1 MSDPIARKR
10 LKEKML
16 DRWENEGGRI
26 ATDTTTEAATT
37 REHNNVWKGFAAG
50 LVGGLVASWTM
61 NRFQDLW
68 SQLAKPV
75 ETRPNSQFHK
85 VSGERFDGGE
95 ETAGTPDLKLAAK
108 PEAPDDTTVRTAS
121 AISKGIFDHKL
132 TPGEK
137 KIAGTAVHY
146 LLGTGVGGLYG
157 AAAEIAPNVT
167 AAAGLPFGAVF
178 WLVVDEGAVPLLGL
192 SKGPRAYPLSIHAYA
207 LSSHFV
213 YGLTAEIVRR
223 AVRGTL

>member
-1 MSDPIARKR
+1 MQDTAHSNGRDDNRV
-10 LKEKML
+10 LKGL
-16 DRWENEGGRI
+16 
-26 ATDTTTEAATT
+26 
-37 REHNNVWKGFAAG
+37 AAG
-50 LVGGLVASWTM
+50 LIGGLVASWTM
-61 NRFQDLW
+61 NRFQDVW
-68 SQLAKPV
+68 STVAKGV
-75 ETRPNSQFHK
+75 EAGECNHLQRVTGEHDKGDEKTIGTQELEFSSQSE
-85 VSGERFDGGE
+85 V
-95 ETAGTPDLKLAAK
+95 
-108 PEAPDDTTVRTAS
+108 PDDTTVKAAS
-121 AISKGIFDHKL
+121 AVSEGVFGHRL
-132 TPGEK
+132 TQSEK

-157 AAAEIAPNVT
+157 AAAELAPNVT
-167 AAAGLPFGAVF
+167 TGGGLPFGAVF